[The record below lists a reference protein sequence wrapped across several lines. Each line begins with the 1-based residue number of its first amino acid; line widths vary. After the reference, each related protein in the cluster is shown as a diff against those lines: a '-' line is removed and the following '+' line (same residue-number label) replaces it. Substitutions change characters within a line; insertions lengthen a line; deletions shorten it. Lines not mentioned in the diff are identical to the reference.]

1 MDQDAVDLIFL
12 SMKQNHSALA
22 ASVIHGVV
30 TRHEHGRCFQRDTLR
45 RCADYLKADL
55 WAGHKTAP
63 CTGGSVTGLSAT
75 DAWHRAVGSDLDMG
89 WLKARVECQKT

>member
-1 MDQDAVDLIFL
+1 VNLVL
-12 SMKQNHSALA
+12 LGMKQNHSALA

-30 TRHEHGRCFQRDTLR
+30 TRDEHGRCFQRDTLC

-55 WAGHKTAP
+55 WAGHKNAP

-75 DAWHRAVGSDLDMG
+75 NAWHRAAVGSGLDMG
-89 WLKARVECQKT
+89 WLKAKVECQET